1 MIIYFYLF
9 SFLFFFF
16 LILFRICDQRPS
28 GYRGYSRWTPL
39 HKRFLSSNSSFP
51 SSFNFSFDLSFIF
64 LVYLLTPYSDY
75 VHAAAAAVNAGVNL
89 EDANEQNNSFALLG
103 QALQMGL
110 IKEDVINQVSE
121 GDREEMGSKG
131 GEGDAWGER

>member
-1 MIIYFYLF
+1 MISDQAAIEVIADGHHYTKGFF
-9 SFLFFFF
+9 PPTPSFLPSLNISLLFF
-16 LILFRICDQRPS
+16 
-28 GYRGYSRWTPL
+28 
-39 HKRFLSSNSSFP
+39 
-51 SSFNFSFDLSFIF
+51 
-64 LVYLLTPYSDY
+64 VYLLTPYSDY

-131 GEGDAWGER
+131 RGGGRVGREVKRGF